1 MTNLMQ
7 SSTATE
13 QQLILVWVS
22 SCAQFML
29 KIVTT
34 LGELYGHL
42 QNDKLKASRCK
53 IPHRSDVNVFP
64 SLVR

>member
-1 MTNLMQ
+1 MTSLTQ

-42 QNDKLKASRCK
+42 QNDKLKASHCK
-53 IPHRSDVNVFP
+53 IPHRSDANVFP

>member
-1 MTNLMQ
+1 MTSLTQ

-22 SCAQFML
+22 SCEQFIL

-34 LGELYGHL
+34 SGNLYGHL

-53 IPHRSDVNVFP
+53 ILLRSDANVFP
-64 SLVR
+64 SMVR

>member
-22 SCAQFML
+22 SYAQFML
-29 KIVTT
+29 KIETVYVGRN
-34 LGELYGHL
+34 L
-42 QNDKLKASRCK
+42 
-53 IPHRSDVNVFP
+53 
-64 SLVR
+64 

>member
-1 MTNLMQ
+1 MTSLMQ

-13 QQLILVWVS
+13 HQLILVWVS
-22 SCAQFML
+22 SYEQFML

-53 IPHRSDVNVFP
+53 IPQRSDANVFP

>member
-22 SCAQFML
+22 SCVQFML
-29 KIVTT
+29 KIVIT

-53 IPHRSDVNVFP
+53 IPHRSDANVFP